1 VPSPQVRRSSLTSR
15 AAVLALVLCALVL
28 MLAYPVQQYLAQ
40 RGQIG
45 KLERANAS
53 AREQVDVLSAADAQW
68 RDPAFIE
75 RQARARLH
83 YVMPGETEYVLTG
96 GIPASASPAATP
108 APATPTP
115 GTWYDKLWGTVRSA
129 DKEPV
134 VTSNRTAPATTVTPA
149 APSPG
154 TGPTTGPTTRPTTGN
169 TPTPTTSNAT
179 SGP

>member
-40 RGQIG
+40 RGQIA

-53 AREQVDVLSAADAQW
+53 ARQQVDALSAADAQW
-68 RDPAFIE
+68 KDPAFVE

-96 GIPASASPAATP
+96 GIPAVASPVATP
-108 APATPTP
+108 AASTPSP

-134 VTSNRTAPATTVTPA
+134 VKATTPAPAPTTTSAVTTAPAAASTTTPA
-149 APSPG
+149 P
-154 TGPTTGPTTRPTTGN
+154 
-169 TPTPTTSNAT
+169 
-179 SGP
+179 